1 MNDEVV
7 RGVCMSEKQISNKEI
22 YANLYNVQR
31 KITRTLSRTKLKKFD
46 LTYSQFLVLNDL
58 WIEEPLLVT
67 TIVRDLGL
75 DTGTISPLL
84 KRMEEKDL
92 IKKERSNIDQRKVYV
107 HLTEKGKQLDSE
119 LEKVVKSDNAI
130 PELSADETVEL
141 NRLLKKIVD

>member
-1 MNDEVV
+1 
-7 RGVCMSEKQISNKEI
+7 MSEKQISNKEI